1 MEDHGAADEAGTFK
15 FQSDSINTSGRK
27 DFTCAGNSFK
37 FQSDSINTLLH
48 GSLIHRSS
56 SL

>member
-37 FQSDSINTLLH
+37 FQSDSINTALH
-48 GSLIHRSS
+48 IH
-56 SL
+56 LVA